1 MRFLILSCL
10 AFPSA
15 SLSHN
20 QHGVVYGA
28 AVDFAV
34 EPLQEGAPSEV
45 AEAIRK
51 ELAPAG
57 SRILRGG
64 RPFVDFWLRAAVPTA
79 DPAKGLG
86 ILYPTLKQGGLVG
99 VARFHGGASDF
110 KAQKFPAGVYTMRYA
125 IQPEDGDH
133 QGTAESRDFL
143 LLCQASV
150 DPAPDPIEAKDL
162 NKLSA
167 KVNGKKHPA
176 VLYLVSGQG
185 GKLPRVIHD
194 ETAERAVFE
203 AEASAGG
210 KPLRLSIVIVGKA
223 AE

>member
-1 MRFLILSCL
+1 MRFLLLCSLLLS
-10 AFPSA
+10 AEE
-15 SLSHN
+15 
-20 QHGVVYGA
+20 
-28 AVDFAV
+28 FAV
-34 EPLQEGAPSEV
+34 QPLQEGAPSE
-45 AEAIRK
+45 ASEAIRK

-57 SRILRGG
+57 ARVVRNGK
-64 RPFVDFWLRAAVPTA
+64 PFVDFWFRTAVPTA

-86 ILYPTLKQGGLVG
+86 INYPTVKQGGLIG
-99 VARFHGGASDF
+99 VARFHGGSSDF

-143 LLCQASV
+143 LLCQSAA
-150 DPAPDPIEAKDL
+150 DLTPDPIETKDL
-162 NKLSA
+162 TKLSA

-185 GKLPRVIHD
+185 GKLPRVLHD

-203 AEASAGG
+203 AEVPAGG
-210 KPLRLSIVIVGKA
+210 KLQRFSIVIVGKA

>member
-1 MRFLILSCL
+1 MRFLILCSL
-10 AFPSA
+10 LLSA
-15 SLSHN
+15 EE
-20 QHGVVYGA
+20 
-28 AVDFAV
+28 FAV
-34 EPLQEGAPSEV
+34 QQLPEGAPTEV

-51 ELAPAG
+51 ELSPAG
-57 SRILRGG
+57 ARVHRNGK
-64 RPFVDFWLRAAVPTA
+64 PFVDFWFRAAVPTA
-79 DPAKGLG
+79 EPTKGLG
-86 ILYPTLKQGGLVG
+86 INYPTVRQGGLVG
-99 VARFHGGASDF
+99 VARFHGGSSDF
-110 KAQKFPAGVYTMRYA
+110 KSQKFPAGVYTMRFA

-133 QGTAESRDFL
+133 QGTSESRDFL
-143 LLCQASV
+143 LLCQTAL
-150 DPAPDPIEAKDL
+150 DQAPDAIESKDL

-203 AEASAGG
+203 AEAPAGG
-210 KPLRLSIVIVGKA
+210 KPMRFSIVIVGKA

>member
-1 MRFLILSCL
+1 MRSLILCSL
-10 AFPSA
+10 LFSA
-15 SLSHN
+15 EEF
-20 QHGVVYGA
+20 GVQ
-28 AVDFAV
+28 
-34 EPLQEGAPSEV
+34 PLQEAAPAEAS
-45 AEAIRK
+45 EAIRK

-57 SRILRGG
+57 TRVVRNGK
-64 RPFVDFWLRAAVPTA
+64 PFVDFWFRTAVPTA
-79 DPAKGLG
+79 DAAKGLG
-86 ILYPTLKQGGLVG
+86 INYPTVRQGGLVG
-99 VARFHGGASDF
+99 VARFHGGSSDF
-110 KAQKFPAGVYTMRYA
+110 KSQKFPAGVYTMRFA

-143 LLCQASV
+143 LLCQTAV
-150 DPAPDPIEAKDL
+150 DPTPDAIESKDL

-176 VLYLVSGQG
+176 VLWLVAGQG

-203 AEASAGG
+203 AEVPAGG
-210 KPLRLSIVIVGKA
+210 KPMRFSIVIVGKA

>member
-1 MRFLILSCL
+1 V
-10 AFPSA
+10 P
-15 SLSHN
+15 
-20 QHGVVYGA
+20 A
-28 AVDFAV
+28 ADFAV
-34 EPLQEGAPSEV
+34 EPLQEGAPAEV

-51 ELAPAG
+51 DLAPAG
-57 SRILRGG
+57 HRVIRGG
-64 RPFVDFWLRAAVPTA
+64 KPFVDFWFRAAVPTV

-143 LLCQASV
+143 LLCQAAADLS
-150 DPAPDPIEAKDL
+150 PDSLEPKDL

-185 GKLPRVIHD
+185 GKLPRVMHD

-203 AEASAGG
+203 AEAPAGG
-210 KPLRLSIVIVGKA
+210 KPLRFSIVIVGKA

>member
-1 MRFLILSCL
+1 MRFLIACSLLLS
-10 AFPSA
+10 AEE
-15 SLSHN
+15 
-20 QHGVVYGA
+20 
-28 AVDFAV
+28 FAV
-34 EPLQEGAPSEV
+34 QPLQESAPSEV
-45 AEAIRK
+45 AEGIRK
-51 ELAPAG
+51 DLAPAG
-57 SRILRGG
+57 TRVVRNGK
-64 RPFVDFWLRAAVPTA
+64 PFVDFWFRTAVPQA

-86 ILYPTLKQGGLVG
+86 INYPTVRQGGLVG
-99 VARFHGGASDF
+99 VARFHGGSSDF
-110 KAQKFPAGVYTMRYA
+110 KSQKFTAGVYTMRYA

-143 LLCQASV
+143 LLCQTALDQTL
-150 DPAPDPIEAKDL
+150 DPLESKDL

-185 GKLPRVIHD
+185 GKLPRVVHD

-203 AEASAGG
+203 AEVPAGG
-210 KPLRLSIVIVGKA
+210 KAQRFSIVIVGKA

>member
-1 MRFLILSCL
+1 MRFLVLCSL
-10 AFPSA
+10 LWSA
-15 SLSHN
+15 EEFKV
-20 QHGVVYGA
+20 Q
-28 AVDFAV
+28 
-34 EPLQEGAPSEV
+34 PLQEGAPTEV
-45 AEAIRK
+45 SEAIRK

-57 SRILRGG
+57 NRVLRGG
-64 RPFVDFWLRAAVPTA
+64 KPFVDFWFRAAVPTA

-86 ILYPTLKQGGLVG
+86 INYPTVRQGGLVG
-99 VARFHGGASDF
+99 VARFHAGSSDF
-110 KAQKFPAGVYTMRYA
+110 KSQKFPAGVYTMRFA

-143 LLCQASV
+143 LLCQTAV
-150 DPAPDPIEAKDL
+150 DQSPDAVESKEL

-176 VLYLVSGQG
+176 VLFLVSGQG
-185 GKLPRVIHD
+185 GTLPRVIHD

-203 AEASAGG
+203 AEVPAGG
-210 KPLRLSIVIVGKA
+210 KPLRFSIVIVGKA

>member
-1 MRFLILSCL
+1 MRFLLACGLLLS
-10 AFPSA
+10 AEE
-15 SLSHN
+15 
-20 QHGVVYGA
+20 
-28 AVDFAV
+28 FAV
-34 EPLQEGAPSEV
+34 QPLQEGAPSEIS
-45 AEAIRK
+45 EAIRK

-57 SRILRGG
+57 SRVMRGG
-64 RPFVDFWLRAAVPTA
+64 KPFVDFWFRTAVPTA

-86 ILYPTLKQGGLVG
+86 INYPTVRQGGLVG

-143 LLCQASV
+143 LLCQAGV
-150 DPAPDPIEAKDL
+150 DQGTDPIEAKEL

-176 VLYLVSGQG
+176 VLWLVSGQG
-185 GKLPRVIHD
+185 GTLPRVIHD

-203 AEASAGG
+203 AEVPAGA
-210 KPLRLSIVIVGKA
+210 KPLRFSIVIVGKA